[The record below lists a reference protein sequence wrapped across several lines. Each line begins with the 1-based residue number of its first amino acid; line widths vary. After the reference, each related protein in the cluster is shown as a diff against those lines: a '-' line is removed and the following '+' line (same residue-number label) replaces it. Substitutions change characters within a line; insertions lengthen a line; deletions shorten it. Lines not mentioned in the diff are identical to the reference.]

1 MTKPI
6 ARRAKQLL
14 SPDEY
19 EALLEAQGGVCAI
32 CGNPPKQRD
41 ETKPW
46 TCRYCKHKGNPG
58 DASLC
63 DQCLLDRPKE
73 RGLSVD
79 HDHATGLVRGLL
91 CFRCNRVLVGYLK
104 ADWYL
109 SAFAYLAPD
118 DAALILEELGAVA
131 SYAELVRLGDALP
144 LTRGND
150 AAE

>member
-6 ARRAKQLL
+6 ARRARQLL

-32 CGNPPKQRD
+32 CGNPPAKR
-41 ETKPW
+41 
-46 TCRYCKHKGNPG
+46 R
-58 DASLC
+58 
-63 DQCLLDRPKE
+63 
-73 RGLSVD
+73 LSVD
-79 HDHATGLVRGLL
+79 HDHATGKVRGLL
-91 CFRCNRVLVGYLK
+91 CFRCNRALLVYLK

-118 DAALILEELGAVA
+118 DAALILEGLGTVA
-131 SYAELVRLGDALP
+131 SYAELVRLGDALT